1 MIRRVVASQPL
12 RAALLASVLPMLLF
26 APLEADVVLLYSDCA
41 GDVYLRRVEAAD
53 LRAWPLGRFPLGPCC
68 ESEQTCGAEDQVN
81 GAPCG
86 CDCGQ
91 PVVVIATGI
100 FTATRPGDK
109 SAVSHE
115 RPPQR
120 LCSARVTADAA
131 TAVAKRLR
139 CAATRGSPRWPGE
152 GASAVL
158 SRNHV
163 LLL

>member
-1 MIRRVVASQPL
+1 MVRPVMTSQSL

-53 LRAWPLGRFPLGPCC
+53 LHAWPLGCFPLGPCC
-68 ESEQTCGAEDQVN
+68 ASDQTCAAENRVN

-86 CDCGQ
+86 CGQ

-100 FTATRPGDK
+100 FAATRPGDK
-109 SAVSHE
+109 SAVSHQ
-115 RPPQR
+115 RLPQR
-120 LCSARVTADAA
+120 LCSATVSADTT
-131 TAVAKRLR
+131 TAVANRLR